1 MPQLKQLVVESPDP
15 VGRDAYERVAA
26 IVLQDLDLVKVVEH
40 LYIYAAPMVPIFTPA
55 GRLRHMPR
63 AIRVG
68 DFANVN
74 IGEKMIILDI
84 ADETYLAPLL
94 QRLWGRYGKE
104 NVDQPDRFTVVLPLG
119 VAGEEELEQIV
130 VADPSETLYKD
141 VIYALQYIAPEGF
154 KVRRQYIKEG
164 IFYYVASEDT
174 LPGDIVETTVKP
186 IFERMGVTL

>member
-40 LYIYAAPMVPIFTPA
+40 LYIYTDPMVPIFIAA

-74 IGEKMIILDI
+74 FRIL
-84 ADETYLAPLL
+84 TWS
-94 QRLWGRYGKE
+94 R
-104 NVDQPDRFTVVLPLG
+104 
-119 VAGEEELEQIV
+119 
-130 VADPSETLYKD
+130 
-141 VIYALQYIAPEGF
+141 
-154 KVRRQYIKEG
+154 
-164 IFYYVASEDT
+164 
-174 LPGDIVETTVKP
+174 
-186 IFERMGVTL
+186 